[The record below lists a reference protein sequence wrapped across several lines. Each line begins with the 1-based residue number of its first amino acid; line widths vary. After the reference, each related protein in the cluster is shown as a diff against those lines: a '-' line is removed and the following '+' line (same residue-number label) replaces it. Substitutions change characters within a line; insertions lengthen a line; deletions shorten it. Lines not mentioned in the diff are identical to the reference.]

1 MYFVELMET
10 NNQPASLL
18 IKYLVHKFHPQN
30 LINVLNIDLCY
41 STYICYEQHTNTF
54 KQQIKAID
62 NNFQQ
67 EIPGQVHSIN

>member
-1 MYFVELMET
+1 MY
-10 NNQPASLL
+10 
-18 IKYLVHKFHPQN
+18 
-30 LINVLNIDLCY
+30 LNIDLCY